1 MLDLN
6 ELYDKWIKWTDM
18 FLSRKS
24 QCKLDAD
31 VAEALIH
38 CAFFEK
44 SGNKLDN
51 EDKEYFTFQVLKKRA
66 DYYKL
71 YISEHAILAISL
83 ACKNPSHA
91 VMFCHALL
99 REQMLTEISATDIW
113 MAKGITVERLC
124 TKIFPFGFP
133 NTEKFDE
140 LWCAQKIDGNNLL
153 DAISFQDIQAIK
165 ESIAN
170 GK

>member
-1 MLDLN
+1 MPELN
-6 ELYDKWIKWTDM
+6 ELYDKWIKWTDA
-18 FLSRKS
+18 FLSRES
-24 QCKLDAD
+24 QCELDGD
-31 VAEALIH
+31 VAEALMH

-44 SGNKLDN
+44 SGNKLDD
-51 EDKEYFTFQVLKKRA
+51 EDKESFAFQVLKKRA

-99 REQMLTEISATDIW
+99 REQLKHDKLIN
-113 MAKGITVERLC
+113 VERLC
-124 TKIFPFGFP
+124 TEIFPLGFP
-133 NTEKFDE
+133 NAEKFDE
-140 LWCAQKIDGNNLL
+140 LWDAQKVDGDNLL
-153 DAISFQDIQAIK
+153 DAISFIDIQAI
-165 ESIAN
+165 EERIAN